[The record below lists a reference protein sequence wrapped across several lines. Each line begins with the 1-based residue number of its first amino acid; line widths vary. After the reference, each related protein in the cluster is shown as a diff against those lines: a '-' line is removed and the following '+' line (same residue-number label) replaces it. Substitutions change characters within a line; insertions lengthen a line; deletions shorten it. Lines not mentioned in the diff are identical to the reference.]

1 MLIRRLDPDLFFKE
15 VVDQFKQILSV
26 TKNNILVGIKKRLNF
41 VDSTRITWS
50 ISDNPTNKSIDIG
63 VSALHADTATTSTS
77 ATGLADGDYG
87 DIVVSGTGTI
97 MTVDSNSV
105 TDTKLRDSAA
115 ISVIGRSAN
124 SSGDPADIA
133 AASSGDVLRVAGAP
147 PVLGFGS
154 IPESS
159 VTNLITDLAGKVPTT
174 RTINTTSPITGGGD
188 LSADRT
194 LAFDGSVLLN
204 NNARVKV
211 YKNTVAVGTRRELNF
226 IEGTNITLTLT
237 DDAINDRVDVEIDS
251 SGGGGSGLTHPEVM
265 SRILQLC

>member
-15 VVDQFKQILSV
+15 VIDQFKQILAI
-26 TKNNILVGIKKRLNF
+26 TKNNVLVGIKKRLNF
-41 VDSTRITWS
+41 VDSSRVTWS
-50 ISDNPTNKSIDIG
+50 ITDNATNKSVDVG
-63 VSALHADTATTSTS
+63 VSALHADTATTSTTAS
-77 ATGLADGDYG
+77 ALVDGDYG
-87 DIVVSGTGTI
+87 DIVVSGTGAV
-97 MTVDSNSV
+97 MTVDANTIS
-105 TDTKLRDSAA
+105 DTKLRDSSA

-124 SSGDPADIA
+124 SSGDPGDIA
-133 AASSGDVLRVAGAP
+133 AASPGDVLRVAGAP

-159 VTNLITDLAGKVPTT
+159 VTNLVTDLAGKVPTT
-174 RTINTTSPITGGGD
+174 RNINTTSPITGGGD

-194 LAFDGSVLLN
+194 LAFDSSVLLD

-211 YKNTVAVGTRRELNF
+211 YKNTVAVGVRRELNF

-251 SGGGGSGLTHPEVM
+251 SGGGSGLTHPEVM